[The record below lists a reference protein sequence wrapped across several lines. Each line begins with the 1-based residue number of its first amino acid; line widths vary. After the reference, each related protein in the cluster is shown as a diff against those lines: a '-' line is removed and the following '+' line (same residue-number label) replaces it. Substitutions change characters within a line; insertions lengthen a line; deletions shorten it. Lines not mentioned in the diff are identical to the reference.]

1 MTNCIGSVISVD
13 CGEFGYYQGRLISL
27 DADSKDIVLGSAFKE
42 GIPLGKNV
50 TLNGAQ
56 ISIARKPLKIGIE
69 EVVCT
74 HGQRLL
80 FKIKQTELHHR
91 GNLALSVLLA
101 KRDSE
106 PISLDQLVNCEQD
119 ISTLMGFTG
128 FNTTKNKK
136 VHVNYDGAVKINK
149 PRRYRQYMN
158 RKGGFNRPLDYI
170 A

>member
-1 MTNCIGSVISVD
+1 QSAEINTRQVNLEELSEIDVENRQTATLGN
-13 CGEFGYYQGRLISL
+13 FGPCNQ
-27 DADSKDIVLGSAFKE
+27 
-42 GIPLGKNV
+42 
-50 TLNGAQ
+50 
-56 ISIARKPLKIGIE
+56 RK
-69 EVVCT
+69 
-74 HGQRLL
+74 
-80 FKIKQTELHHR
+80 LHHAD
-91 GNLALSVLLA
+91 LTTYSPKALVLK
-101 KRDSE
+101 KRIE